1 MARYKLLIMPDG
13 KGFLTTEE
21 ALSEKEVEKL
31 RQAFERWHD
40 SDEGIA
46 ILASCSVE
54 KVTSLDL
61 DFESVIQ

>member
-1 MARYKLLIMPDG
+1 MSRYTLLVMPDG

-21 ALSEKEVEKL
+21 GLSEKEVEQL
-31 RQAFERWHD
+31 RFAFERWRE
-40 SDEGIA
+40 SDKGIA

-61 DFESVIQ
+61 DFESVVQ